1 MGKIFPAYDDTS
13 NQKEPSAMTIKH
25 QPAEPAPVKLCK
37 RCDTIKPRSEF
48 YANKNALD
56 GLQWSC
62 RECHDEAARAYKST
76 KVCSACGERKPRS
89 EFYKCSN
96 ARDGLQAR
104 CKPCDKEALRTLNP
118 VRASKLTAQATE
130 APQPKRGRGRPRKA
144 PDEHKQTK
152 NVTVDADLV
161 GELQRAADILE
172 KRFGF
177 RPTHSQTMRWLIHN
191 TTKAKE

>member
-1 MGKIFPAYDDTS
+1 MGKIFPAYDY
-13 NQKEPSAMTIKH
+13 AIH
-25 QPAEPAPVKLCK
+25 LQPAEASGSEPSQPSKQCGRCK
-37 RCDTIKPRSEF
+37 DTKPLSEF
-48 YANKNALD
+48 NKSRAAVD
-56 GLQWSC
+56 GLQWECRSC
-62 RECHDEAARAYKST
+62 SSKSKRQHYHT
-76 KVCSACGERKPRS
+76 KECSACGERKFRS

-104 CKPCDKEALRTLNP
+104 CKPCDKEALQTLNP
-118 VRASKLTAQATE
+118 VRASKLKAKAPQ

-177 RPTHSQTMRWLIHN
+177 RPTHSQTMRWLVHN
-191 TTKAKE
+191 TTKEKE